1 MEAQKHS
8 EKSKAEKHT
17 AEKHTEEKH
26 TAEKHTAEKHT
37 ADNQGM
43 KRRDQG
49 SRCEVP
55 VWTRSIASVQDFGT
69 IS

>member
-8 EKSKAEKHT
+8 EKSK
-17 AEKHTEEKH
+17 
-26 TAEKHTAEKHT
+26 AEKHT

-49 SRCEVP
+49 SRCEVA

>member
-8 EKSKAEKHT
+8 EKSKA
-17 AEKHTEEKH
+17 EKH

>member
-17 AEKHTEEKH
+17 AEKHT
-26 TAEKHTAEKHT
+26 
-37 ADNQGM
+37 ADKQGM

>member
-17 AEKHTEEKH
+17 AEKHT
-26 TAEKHTAEKHT
+26 

-43 KRRDQG
+43 MRRDQG
-49 SRCEVP
+49 SRCEVA

>member
-8 EKSKAEKHT
+8 GKSTVEKHTVEKHT
-17 AEKHTEEKH
+17 AEKSTV
-26 TAEKHTAEKHT
+26 
-37 ADNQGM
+37 DNQGM

-55 VWTRSIASVQDFGT
+55 V
-69 IS
+69 

>member
-1 MEAQKHS
+1 MPTGVRLVCFRRNMEAQKHS
-8 EKSKAEKHT
+8 EKSK
-17 AEKHTEEKH
+17 
-26 TAEKHTAEKHT
+26 AEKHTAEKHT

>member
-1 MEAQKHS
+1 MPTGVRLVCFRRNMEAQKHS

-17 AEKHTEEKH
+17 AEKHT
-26 TAEKHTAEKHT
+26 

-43 KRRDQG
+43 MRRDQG